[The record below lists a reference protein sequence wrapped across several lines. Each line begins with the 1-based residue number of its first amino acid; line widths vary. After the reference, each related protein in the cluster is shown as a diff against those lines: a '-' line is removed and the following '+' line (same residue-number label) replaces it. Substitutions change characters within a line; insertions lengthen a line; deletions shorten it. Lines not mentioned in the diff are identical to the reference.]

1 MSDIGAVLSLL
12 HDPDPQVQ
20 TALVKQLLQDAAL
33 RERAWAACP
42 EGEAPALLTEI
53 MLRSDALDLI
63 EEWHADDDLE
73 RGWCLLARLDRPR
86 HDPAPACAR
95 SLDALA
101 ARAPDGDAGT
111 VARWLAQDVGFA
123 GDREAYDEP
132 RNSQLPEVLERR
144 AGLPIAVTAVWLLI
158 CRRRGLAAR
167 ALAMPAHVFAAWDGG
182 AWDCFTG
189 RPVSGEQL
197 EQWAVRHGAASAEP
211 FLAGASDREL
221 LTRMARNLAAA
232 YARHDQLVRGA
243 IAALLTRSRD

>member
-1 MSDIGAVLSLL
+1 MSDVGAVLSLL
-12 HDPDPQVQ
+12 RDPDPQVQ
-20 TALVKQLLQDAAL
+20 TALVKQLLQDAPL
-33 RERAWAACP
+33 RERAWAACRD
-42 EGEAPALLTEI
+42 GEPPALLTEI

-63 EEWHADDDLE
+63 EAWHAADDLE

-86 HDPAPACAR
+86 HDPAPACGR

-101 ARAPDGDAGT
+101 ARAPDGDAGA

-144 AGLPIAVTAVWLLI
+144 AGLPIAVTGIWLLI
-158 CRRRGLAAR
+158 CRRRGLPAR

-189 RPVSGEQL
+189 RPVSREQL
-197 EQWAVRHGAASAEP
+197 DQWALRHGAASAEP
-211 FLAGASDREL
+211 FLAGAGDREL

-243 IAALLTRSRD
+243 IAALLTRARD